1 MDFTKI
7 AQNASKFFKT
17 DDWRVALNSEPIL
30 NGNKA
35 INPLHADGMMS
46 GIPRSIYNM
55 RHANQGFV
63 DAVKTAHQTA
73 DGKWNPAAIAGSYI
87 AASSAYRIMSGGG
100 LTRDA
105 NGNPNVIGIP
115 FV

>member
-46 GIPRSIYNM
+46 GIPRSIYN
-55 RHANQGFV
+55 
-63 DAVKTAHQTA
+63 
-73 DGKWNPAAIAGSYI
+73 I
-87 AASSAYRIMSGGG
+87 
-100 LTRDA
+100 
-105 NGNPNVIGIP
+105 
-115 FV
+115 